1 MAPLSSE
8 SNHLLAPPA
17 IPIVAGLDNC
27 SEEADSDSLVA
38 ALVVSEEAL
47 DVSMTTDPLLPD
59 KVSLC
64 VVDAVTVAGE
74 EYVDPGTVGFVSRIL
89 KSDSCQRT
97 WIAKTKSVGSVATHL
112 LYDDDVSV
120 RHE

>member
-1 MAPLSSE
+1 M
-8 SNHLLAPPA
+8 
-17 IPIVAGLDNC
+17 
-27 SEEADSDSLVA
+27 
-38 ALVVSEEAL
+38 
-47 DVSMTTDPLLPD
+47 
-59 KVSLC
+59 
-64 VVDAVTVAGE
+64 TVAGE

-112 LYDDDVSV
+112 LYDDVASV

>member
-1 MAPLSSE
+1 
-8 SNHLLAPPA
+8 
-17 IPIVAGLDNC
+17 
-27 SEEADSDSLVA
+27 
-38 ALVVSEEAL
+38 
-47 DVSMTTDPLLPD
+47 MTTDPLLPD
-59 KVSLC
+59 EASLC

-112 LYDDDVSV
+112 LYDDVVSV